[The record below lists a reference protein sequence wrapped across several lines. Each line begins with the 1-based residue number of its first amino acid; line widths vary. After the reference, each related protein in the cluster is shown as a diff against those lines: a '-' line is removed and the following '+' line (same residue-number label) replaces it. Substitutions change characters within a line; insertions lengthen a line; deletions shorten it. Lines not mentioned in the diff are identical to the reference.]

1 MTDRADVIIVGGGI
15 VGLSSALHLQERGL
29 KVVIVDPGDERGRA
43 SFGNAGVLSRNSIL
57 PIASPGIRPRLL
69 GYALGLDVA
78 VRARLR
84 SLPALLPWARRFLA
98 SANDA
103 TWRRSAA
110 HLDALVA
117 LSFESHVA
125 LAELVGA
132 QHLIR
137 RNGWLRLYRSL
148 DAFEKS
154 TGERDLLAE
163 HGVIA
168 DPLDA
173 DTIRDLEPH
182 LRHRFTHGLFFRD
195 SGAVETPG
203 MLVQYYRMAVIAR
216 GGRFID
222 AKAEMIEPI
231 KGGFAVTACE
241 RSVETRF
248 VVLAAGAWSGELAQ
262 KLGYV
267 FPLAGE
273 RGYHRH
279 FELAPGTALKRP
291 IYDPAGGYV
300 MSPMNGGVRVLS
312 GVELARPGDPPNYRQ
327 ITAVSR
333 DAAQSIA
340 LGKPIDATP
349 WMGSRPSTPDGLPV
363 IGFAARHPGL
373 LFAFGHGHIGFAN
386 GPITGSIV
394 AALISGEAPPLPI
407 EGFSPKRFGA

>member
-1 MTDRADVIIVGGGI
+1 MTEIADGIIVGGGI

-29 KVVIVDPGDERGRA
+29 KIVVIDPGEERARA

-57 PIASPGIRPRLL
+57 PIASPSIRPRLL

-84 SLPALLPWARRFLA
+84 SLPTLMPWARGFLA
-98 SANDA
+98 AANETA
-103 TWRRSAA
+103 WRRSAA

-117 LSFESHVA
+117 LSFQSHVA
-125 LAELVGA
+125 LAEMVGA
-132 QHLIR
+132 RHLIR
-137 RNGWLRLYRSL
+137 RNGWIRLYRSL

-154 TGERDLLAE
+154 MGERALLAE

-173 DTIRDLEPH
+173 GAVRELEPH
-182 LRHRFTHGLFFRD
+182 LSHRFTHGLFFRD

-203 MLVQYYRMAVIAR
+203 MLVQYYRKAVIDR

-222 AKAEMIEPI
+222 ARAEAIEAI
-231 KGGFAVTACE
+231 QGGYAVSAGE
-241 RSVETRF
+241 RTIQGRF
-248 VVLAAGAWSGELAQ
+248 VILAAGAWSGELAQ
-262 KLGYV
+262 KLGYH

-279 FELAPGTALKRP
+279 FELAPGTVLRRP

-300 MSPMNGGVRVLS
+300 MSPMNGSVRVLS

-333 DAAQSIA
+333 DAAKSIA
-340 LGKPIDATP
+340 LGRPIDAMP

-386 GPITGSIV
+386 GPITGRIV
-394 AALISGEAPPLPI
+394 AALIAREDPPLSI
-407 EGFSPKRFGA
+407 DGFSPRRFGA